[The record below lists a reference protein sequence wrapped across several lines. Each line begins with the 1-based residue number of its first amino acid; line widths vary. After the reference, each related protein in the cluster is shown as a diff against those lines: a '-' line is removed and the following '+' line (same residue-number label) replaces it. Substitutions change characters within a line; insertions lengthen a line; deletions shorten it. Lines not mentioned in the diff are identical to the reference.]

1 MKREQSR
8 LSEATG
14 SARRA
19 PPPGQM
25 AVVLVG
31 LSIGVL
37 LMAVQLWLLT
47 VALDLYLGG
56 QSTLSIWLLVVISGL
71 VFLGGLVMLG
81 VPGYRR
87 RLHPETRGRL
97 GGRGS

>member
-1 MKREQSR
+1 MGMHHNR
-8 LSEATG
+8 LSATTNET
-14 SARRA
+14 SDYERR

-47 VALDLYLGG
+47 IALDLYLGG
-56 QSTLSIWLLVVISGL
+56 ENTLYIWLLVAISGL
-71 VFLGGLVMLG
+71 VFLGGLLMLR

-87 RLHPETRGRL
+87 RLHPETRRTFQE
-97 GGRGS
+97 

>member
-1 MKREQSR
+1 VKRGHSR
-8 LSEATG
+8 LSETTG
-14 SARRA
+14 YVRRS

-31 LSIGVL
+31 LVIGVL
-37 LMAVQLWLLT
+37 LMGVQLWLLT

-56 QSTLSIWLLVVISGL
+56 QSTLSIWLLVAISGL
-71 VFLGGLVMLG
+71 VFLGGLVMLR

-87 RLHPETRGRL
+87 RLGAETRDRE
-97 GGRGS
+97 